1 MLGDP
6 KTTLKVM
13 VINFVIPSLI
23 LSMKM
28 ANFALS
34 AQWAT
39 MCQFGKN
46 EFYN

>member
-13 VINFVIPSLI
+13 VINFIIPSLI

-34 AQWAT
+34 GPICKIQN
-39 MCQFGKN
+39 FK
-46 EFYN
+46 